1 MGCGCKCEVQN
12 KWGWLVTFNTFLIIM
27 PVTGV
32 LSAWGV
38 FFVELQK
45 EFPDL
50 SDLEAGKFACKLC
63 LEKNCPFD
71 TFT

>member
-1 MGCGCKCEVQN
+1 MGCSCEVKN

-32 LSAWGV
+32 LSSWGV
-38 FFVELQK
+38 IFVELQK

-50 SDLEAGKFACKLC
+50 TDLEAGMYYTLQFYVIFVC
-63 LEKNCPFD
+63 F
-71 TFT
+71 